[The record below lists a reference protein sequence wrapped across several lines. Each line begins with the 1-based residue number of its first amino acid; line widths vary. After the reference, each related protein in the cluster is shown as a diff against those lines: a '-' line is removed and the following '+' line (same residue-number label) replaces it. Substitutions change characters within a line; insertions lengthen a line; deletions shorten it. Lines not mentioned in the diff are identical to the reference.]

1 MTCDVLPRLFL
12 LARHRAASLKAADVR
27 SSLVSAVGAKV
38 RSKDCAVGLHR
49 LMDKVLEELHTEP
62 HRWLPTTAENEL
74 VELLDK
80 SDAPDFPS
88 AQSFYSL
95 LAQRRFVLN
104 ITTSPTVLNV
114 TLFDEVA
121 LRCGETCVLR
131 EPVSRSSLMR
141 LILVPVDMRVALHGL
156 LRAVLGVLESAGVK
170 CWAIGG
176 TLLGAMRHGSIIPWD
191 DDVDLGVLAAD
202 EAKLRAAFGFPRMD
216 GVETDLLLEYVPMF
230 GYKVYSRSLPPPSR
244 DGSITCMT
252 YGYFIDIFILEE
264 LQGRV
269 FFARNEARRTWP
281 NEWWYRDELFP
292 LTRVPFL
299 PTPSSSRQMLWI
311 PVARSPLQHLQRHH
325 GATCMEEAVV
335 PRELHGRL
343 LSHSLHIP
351 MTLLDDV

>member
-12 LARHRAASLKAADVR
+12 MARRRAASLKAADVR
-27 SSLVSAVGAKV
+27 LSLTSARGAEV
-38 RSKDCAVGLHR
+38 RSTDSAVGLHR
-49 LMDKVLEELHTEP
+49 LMDKVLEELHTDP

-74 VELLDK
+74 VELLDNIN
-80 SDAPDFPS
+80 APDFPP

-95 LAQRRFVLN
+95 LAQRRFAWN
-104 ITTSPTVLNV
+104 NATRPAVLNV
-114 TLFDEVA
+114 TLFDEVS
-121 LRCGETCVLR
+121 LRCGETCVLC

-191 DDVDLGVLAAD
+191 DDVDLGILAAD

-216 GVETDLLLEYVPMF
+216 DMETDLLLEYVPMF

-244 DGSITCMT
+244 DGSVTCMT

-264 LQGRV
+264 LQGR
-269 FFARNEARRTWP
+269 FLFARNEAKRTWP
-281 NEWWYRDELFP
+281 NEWWYCDELFP
-292 LTRVPFL
+292 LTHVPFL
-299 PTPSSSRQMLWI
+299 PTPSSSRQMLRL
-311 PVARSPLQHLQRHH
+311 PVACSPLPHLQRLY